1 MLISHQWP
9 VITATRKAV
18 SALDIARNNDLDPML
33 HRLREVLRSDCILA
47 ATVSAH
53 GEAQV
58 IGSVGSHQ
66 ADIVQHVTSLTDLR
80 PCGSSRRR
88 IAGPFASEREAS
100 SPDIVLTRVAEAD
113 SSVLSIKVPAGLH
126 TTIAIIAVRRT
137 PRTSFSSND
146 ERVLQR
152 YADWVGDYIAMWWK
166 LHEGE
171 QRRIGLE
178 RALDQVGLAMIMLD
192 CDGRTVGTNG
202 AAQQLLRA
210 GDGLIAVGATLSA
223 AILEDAVRL
232 HSAIGH
238 ALIGPM
244 HDARAPVLT
253 IRRKRRRPLVV
264 AVLRVAADPR
274 PGETAIVLQVIEPD
288 RDHDSAITATCTLFG
303 FTGAEARL
311 AKLLV
316 RGATLAEAAA
326 ALRIQMPTAR
336 TYLKQAFAK
345 SGTNRQAALVQ
356 VLLSS
361 LPYPN
366 AETVLTA
373 V

>member
-1 MLISHQWP
+1 M
-9 VITATRKAV
+9 
-18 SALDIARNNDLDPML
+18 
-33 HRLREVLRSDCILA
+33 
-47 ATVSAH
+47 
-53 GEAQV
+53 
-58 IGSVGSHQ
+58 
-66 ADIVQHVTSLTDLR
+66 TSR
-80 PCGSSRRR
+80 P
-88 IAGPFASEREAS
+88 E
-100 SPDIVLTRVAEAD
+100 IVLTRIAEAD
-113 SSVLSIKVPAGLH
+113 SSVLSMKVSAGPY
-126 TTIAIIAVRRT
+126 TNIAIIAVRRA
-137 PRTSFSSND
+137 PRTPFTSND

-152 YADWVGDYIAMWWK
+152 YADWVADYVAMWWR

-192 CDGRTVGTNG
+192 RDGRAIGTNG
-202 AAQQLLRA
+202 AAHELLQM
-210 GDGLIAVGATLSA
+210 GDGLIAVGETLSA
-223 AILEDAVRL
+223 SVLEDAVRL

-238 ALIGPM
+238 ALVGPM
-244 HDARAPVLT
+244 RDARAPVLT
-253 IRRKRRRPLVV
+253 IRRKRRRPLVI
-264 AVLRVAADPR
+264 AVLRVAADPQ

-316 RGATLAEAAA
+316 VGATLAEAAT

-366 AETVLTA
+366 TKTVLTA